1 MVSGAYTRMAK
12 HLRNG
17 VPTKA
22 FTGEKKDFSLVALLR
37 YLKDFIKCKDVRE
50 KIQQDFKT
58 IDIL

>member
-1 MVSGAYTRMAK
+1 MISGAYTRMAK

-50 KIQQDFKT
+50 KI
-58 IDIL
+58 